1 MTDGT
6 YHAPL
11 APSSA
16 HRWGPGGCPA
26 SPAMEARYPEDTE
39 SEAARE
45 GTAAHWALE
54 QILRG
59 HPDPA
64 IGTLAPN
71 GYPVTR
77 EMTEGVRP
85 LVDDIRST
93 LAAASPGSVLRIEE
107 YVSAAETIHPDNGG
121 TPDCYLLD
129 RLNRRLHIWD
139 FKYGHRQHDPFR
151 HWQMVNYGGA
161 IMDSEGFTFD
171 DILTHNY
178 TFTIGQ
184 PRAYHP
190 DGPVRE
196 WHAPG
201 SVVGPMLL
209 QLRVAA
215 HASSV
220 AIPDAPCQTGPHCR
234 DCRAAWD
241 CVANQRVGGASMD
254 VAYAQQSTGMDAAAL
269 GLELRMID
277 AARDRLKARGE
288 ALEAR
293 VMGLQRNGQ
302 NVPHWTLGSTS
313 PRKVW
318 RDGTESEVALMGDL
332 QGVNVRKAETPLVT
346 PVQAAKLGL
355 DQAVIDE
362 YAYTPKGS
370 PKLEPCDEGS
380 AARVFGNR

>member
-39 SEAARE
+39 SQEARE
-45 GTAAHWALE
+45 GTAAHWVLE

-59 HPDPA
+59 QPEPA
-64 IGTLAPN
+64 VGTLTPN
-71 GYPVTR
+71 GHPVTV
-77 EMTEGVRP
+77 EMIQGVAP
-85 LVDDIRST
+85 LVDDIRDT
-93 LAAASPGSVLRIEE
+93 QRACQTPGYTIRIEE

-129 RLNRRLHIWD
+129 RGARVLHVWD
-139 FKYGHRQHDPFR
+139 FKFGHRQHDPFR
-151 HWQMVNYGGA
+151 HWQMVDYA
-161 IMDSEGFTFD
+161 ACIMDSEGFTFD
-171 DILTHNY
+171 DILTFSY

-201 SVVGPMLL
+201 TVIGPMLL

-215 HASSV
+215 HAASE
-220 AIPDAPCQTGPHCR
+220 PDAQCQTGPHCR

-241 CVANQRVGGASMD
+241 CVANQRVGGAAID

-293 VMGLQRNGQ
+293 VMGLQRAGQ
-302 NVPHWTLGSTS
+302 SVPHWTLGSTK
-313 PRKVW
+313 PRTVW
-318 RDGTESEVALMGDL
+318 RDGSESEVALMGDI
-332 QGVNVRKAETPLVT
+332 QGVELRKAEIPLVT
-346 PVQAAKLGL
+346 PAQAVKLGL
-355 DQAVIDE
+355 DQSVIDA
-362 YAYTPKGS
+362 YAYTPKGN